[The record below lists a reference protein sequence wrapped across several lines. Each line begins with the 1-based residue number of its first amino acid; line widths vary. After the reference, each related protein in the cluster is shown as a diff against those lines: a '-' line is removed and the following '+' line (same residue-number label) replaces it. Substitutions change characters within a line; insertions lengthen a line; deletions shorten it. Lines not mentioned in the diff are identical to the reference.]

1 MIKVDLKN
9 KSLIKNKTILIDN
22 GIPQGDYIL
31 PSDEVTLE
39 TIEELYQVYKHS
51 VPNTIRYRKPYFKAL
66 KEEELSTQ
74 DLIIGANR
82 QLAKEK
88 LETTLLIG
96 ILNGSLKWPDDTKWF
111 WQSPNDKDLVL
122 LKEWFT

>member
-31 PSDEVTLE
+31 PSNEVTLE

-66 KEEELSTQ
+66 KEEENIFLGFI
-74 DLIIGANR
+74 D
-82 QLAKEK
+82 E
-88 LETTLLIG
+88 
-96 ILNGSLKWPDDTKWF
+96 
-111 WQSPNDKDLVL
+111 
-122 LKEWFT
+122 